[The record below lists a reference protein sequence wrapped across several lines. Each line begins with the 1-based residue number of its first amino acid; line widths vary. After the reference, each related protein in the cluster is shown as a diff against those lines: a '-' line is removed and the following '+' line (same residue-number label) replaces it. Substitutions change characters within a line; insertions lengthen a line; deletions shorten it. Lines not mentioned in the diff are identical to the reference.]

1 LLVFQSNIYIIL
13 KKFTNG
19 SDYKERNTFCESTF
33 CKTTLSII
41 VVIAIIL
48 IGIALLIKGCCT
60 SSTGTTAAPVPE
72 NTTLINLD
80 QQNANEQK
88 VNDVT
93 LFQSGIWLAR
103 YLQYDEWHGPH
114 QFSLVFDHQSMKVRG
129 SGSDDI
135 GIFKIRGIYSNKT
148 NEISLTKRYQPN
160 TDDPSEN
167 FEHTVSIELTWNE
180 DSEQFEGKWY
190 VETSEYHGQ
199 NAFELIFD
207 RLP

>member
-1 LLVFQSNIYIIL
+1 LLVFQSNIYFIL
-13 KKFTNG
+13 EKFTNG
-19 SDYKERNTFCESTF
+19 SDYKERNTFRESTF

-48 IGIALLIKGCCT
+48 IEIALLIKGCCTSST

-103 YLQYDEWHGPH
+103 YLQYDEWHRPH
-114 QFSLVFDHQSMKVRG
+114 QFSLVFDHQSMKVKR
-129 SGSDDI
+129 
-135 GIFKIRGIYSNKT
+135 FRIR
-148 NEISLTKRYQPN
+148 
-160 TDDPSEN
+160 
-167 FEHTVSIELTWNE
+167 
-180 DSEQFEGKWY
+180 
-190 VETSEYHGQ
+190 
-199 NAFELIFD
+199 
-207 RLP
+207 